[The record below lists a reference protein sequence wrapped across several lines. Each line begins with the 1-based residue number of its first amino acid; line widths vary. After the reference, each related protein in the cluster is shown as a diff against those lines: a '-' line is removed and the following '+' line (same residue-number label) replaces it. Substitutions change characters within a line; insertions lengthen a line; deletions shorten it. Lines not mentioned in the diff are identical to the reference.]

1 MRYEIPEETARR
13 GSHTSAS
20 LCLGGLTEKY
30 GCITP
35 RTKRARPRNTQKKLA
50 AFEHLRTAVA
60 RTGQYEEE
68 APYKA
73 GVGANSHRVQ
83 R

>member
-1 MRYEIPEETARR
+1 MRFQKRQPAVAATLVPP
-13 GSHTSAS
+13 SAS
-20 LCLGGLTEKY
+20 AGSLKNMDVSR
-30 GCITP
+30 P
-35 RTKRARPRNTQKKLA
+35 ARNAPAHEIHKKSWQH
-50 AFEHLRTAVA
+50 FEHLRTAVA

-73 GVGANSHRVQ
+73 GMGANSHRVQ